1 MMKVLHDHW
10 PVGIRTQLMLWYLL
24 VFAVLM
30 VLFGGI
36 FYANLRSSLSN
47 NLDSS
52 LQLRTQQI
60 AAGITDEQGK
70 ILIQD
75 VTGELPGVV
84 DQDRIPSTGTLN
96 GQEDADQHADVTFGT
111 LVRILDADGKVI
123 YSTPAFGNLQVPSSS
138 IMQPLHHVAWQGTV
152 TTQNGQAVRIYS
164 APLIS
169 HDTVYGVIQVGQTLA
184 SLDTT
189 LRSVELELL
198 LIGPFVLLL
207 SAFGSYW
214 LAARAFGPI
223 HRLTATAQEIEAS
236 DLHQRV
242 PVPRTRDEVQA
253 LALTFNE
260 MIERLEKAFAQQRR
274 FVADASHEL
283 RTPVAAI
290 RSMADIVLDQE
301 APKQEYVEV
310 LHEINREAERLGHV
324 ISDLLVLA
332 RADEGQILLEWK
344 PVRLDLLAS
353 DTVAT
358 VEMLANDCGITLE
371 VGRLEPAVVMGDE
384 ARLIQVIL
392 TLLDNALA
400 YTNAGGKVT
409 LAVDTKDNHAC
420 LVVQDN
426 GIGIAPEDQ
435 EHIFE
440 RFYRADAARTRIASG
455 TGLGL
460 AIVAWVVHAHHGTI
474 LVEGQVGQ
482 GSTFTVKL
490 PLAEPAS

>member
-1 MMKVLHDHW
+1 MKVWHDHW
-10 PVGIRTQLMLWYLL
+10 PLGIRTQLMLWYLL

-30 VLFGGI
+30 LLFGGI

-47 NLDSS
+47 SLDSS

-60 AAGITDEQGK
+60 AAGITNEQGK
-70 ILIQD
+70 IVIQD

-84 DQDRIPSTGTLN
+84 DRDTLPSTSTPD
-96 GQEDADQHADVTFGT
+96 GQEGADHHADVSFGT
-111 LVRILDADGKVI
+111 LVRILGADGTIV
-123 YSTPAFGNLQVPSSS
+123 YSSPAFRNLHVIPTAS
-138 IMQPLHHVAWQGTV
+138 IVQPLHQGVWEGTV
-152 TTQNGQAVRIYS
+152 TAQNGQAVRIYS

-169 HDTVYGVIQVGQTLA
+169 HETVYGVIQVGQSLA

-189 LRSVELELL
+189 LQSVVLELL

-214 LAARAFGPI
+214 LAARAFRPI

-236 DLHQRV
+236 DLQQRV
-242 PVPRTRDEVQA
+242 PVTRTRDEVQA

-301 APKQEYVEV
+301 ATKQEYVEV
-310 LHEINREAERLGHV
+310 LQDINREAERLGHL

-332 RADEGQILLEWK
+332 RADEGRTLLEWK

-353 DTVAT
+353 DVLAT
-358 VEMLANDCGITLE
+358 TEMLANERGITLE
-371 VGRLEPAVVMGDE
+371 VGRMEPAVVMGDE
-384 ARLIQVIL
+384 ARLIQMIL
-392 TLLDNALA
+392 TLLDNALV
-400 YTNAGGKVT
+400 YTNVDGKVD
-409 LAVDTKDNHAC
+409 LAVVTRDKHAC

-455 TGLGL
+455 AGLGL
-460 AIVAWVVHAHHGTI
+460 AIVEWVVRAHHGTI
-474 LVEGQVGQ
+474 TVESQVGQ

-490 PLAEPAS
+490 PLAESDF